1 MGLLVE
7 FDLVK
12 DFEFTTETP
21 TLGIPIYYDD
31 GMGEF
36 ETVFMDTIDDLC
48 PVDTGFLHD
57 SIQVEI
63 GDTSIKAWTDC
74 EYAQYVE
81 YGTWKQDAQPYFVPA
96 LEEALNA
103 ALPFWREAME
113 EALQEE
119 AEELEAQAEEDADYV
134 AEQGGPTPVAEGFG
148 PMAGSI
154 SAWAGMVLA
163 LTVISFIKEM
173 FNFDDVR
180 DYSRGDRETNGFGL
194 RSKGIHA
201 FSARIFMPTIT
212 IT

>member
-1 MGLLVE
+1 MGLLVD
-7 FDLVK
+7 FDLVN

-21 TLGIPIYYDD
+21 TLGIPIDYEE
-31 GMGEF
+31 GMNEF
-36 ETVFMDTIDDLC
+36 ETVFMDTIDSLC
-48 PVDTGFLHD
+48 PIDTGFLHD
-57 SIQVEI
+57 SINVGI
-63 GDTSIKAWTDC
+63 FDTSIRVWTDC

-81 YGTWKQDAQPYFVPA
+81 YGTWKQDAQPYFTPA

-163 LTVISFIKEM
+163 LTVIQFIKEM

-180 DYSRGDRETNGFGL
+180 NYSRGDRETNGFGL